1 MATHGQPSAGPL
13 EDRLRNMIL
22 NHSEQPLEQPIQQAG
37 HQSPH
42 QKPVKQDVSHPGQD
56 SPRGPPS
63 PGNTSG
69 PASSKPTR
77 KRPNQAQRRQ
87 MSAQLSIPVD
97 TRPQFPRPDGHQ
109 DHHRGRG
116 GYRGAR
122 QPHSATFHP
131 PNRDNA
137 ISNAPP
143 TGAPLQFRSRHQPSL
158 SYHGPMSTPNQFSW
172 PQSPMHHPDPRLSYS
187 MPGMQ
192 PMPPMGTF
200 DASAPMHRTQHSS
213 DFNNH
218 GRQFHPKSDELIAQ
232 SELLQGLC
240 NTIVADAEIET
251 AEIMEKETFR
261 LMIEQVARSTIADYE
276 RNHNGFGD
284 FPPES
289 VQLKCF
295 GSLASGFATKASD
308 MDLGILSPLSRVQP
322 DAPGSMI
329 PRLIEKA
336 FLDIGLGARLLT
348 QTRVPIIK
356 VCEKPPEELRLA
368 LLAERA
374 KWERGATEEVD
385 EAEAHD
391 SPELHKAEIVPV
403 APEAQNQEETIAPEK
418 RLQGL
423 KQGEATSLSNY
434 YIAAKR
440 LLRKLGGH
448 DMTHSNVSE
457 FDIDRIKLL
466 NQVCLAFVDGL
477 ADKALR
483 DRLLSYHSLNRYD
496 LISHG
501 NNPRTLLGVFTQVEG
516 EHMALLWDSRPF
528 QERDKS
534 REAVA
539 EGAIRTWRAIEEKP
553 DFGRDPLGY
562 QKELHFAAEQLKKI
576 ASVQVLLLSQAHNE
590 STASY
595 CSRALRLFNELGGHD
610 SRQRADTI
618 LPTLIQH
625 YIGGI
630 LNQAIR
636 EQVQDFQQVNGV
648 NHLRAIG
655 RRHKCLQLA
664 HEYEVCM
671 TKGLYTDDAAAKV
684 QRYVELLRAPI
695 TKSSA
700 GYSHGMIPLT
710 PDSAPLLSEIRLLGD
725 PSRAAPNQ
733 PRDRYNSAL
742 EFPKS
747 GVGVQCDIN
756 FSAHLGV
763 QNTLLLRCYS
773 HCDPRVR
780 PLILFVKHWAKV
792 RRINSAYRGTLGS
805 YGYVLMMLHY
815 LVNVA
820 QPFVCPNLQQLARP
834 PDPNLTPQQIEETVT
849 CKGRNVQF
857 WRDEAEIT
865 RLARDNVLTQN
876 RESVGELLRGFFEY
890 YARGGSPMASPP
902 CRSFDWGRQVI
913 SLRTHGGLLRKED
926 KGWTGA
932 KTVLEV
938 QNAAAAPPPPSA
950 ATPGSDAA
958 PPPPSAGEP
967 APAPA
972 AQAQT
977 SPTQAQT
984 NPGAPA
990 AAQVKEIRNRYLFA
1004 IEDPFE
1010 LDHNVARTV
1019 THVGIVNIRDEFRRA
1034 WRIIKNAGGG
1044 GQGHGQ
1050 GQGNSGGGGGQG
1062 GNQGGW
1068 RQEDLLE
1075 DLGRAEEMREREA
1088 FAKLLEEIHG
1098 VGVQEGGGGGGGE

>member
-1 MATHGQPSAGPL
+1 
-13 EDRLRNMIL
+13 
-22 NHSEQPLEQPIQQAG
+22 
-37 HQSPH
+37 
-42 QKPVKQDVSHPGQD
+42 
-56 SPRGPPS
+56 
-63 PGNTSG
+63 
-69 PASSKPTR
+69 
-77 KRPNQAQRRQ
+77 
-87 MSAQLSIPVD
+87 
-97 TRPQFPRPDGHQ
+97 
-109 DHHRGRG
+109 
-116 GYRGAR
+116 
-122 QPHSATFHP
+122 
-131 PNRDNA
+131 
-137 ISNAPP
+137 
-143 TGAPLQFRSRHQPSL
+143 
-158 SYHGPMSTPNQFSW
+158 
-172 PQSPMHHPDPRLSYS
+172 
-187 MPGMQ
+187 
-192 PMPPMGTF
+192 
-200 DASAPMHRTQHSS
+200 MHRAQHSS
-213 DFNNH
+213 DFNH
-218 GRQFHPKSDELIAQ
+218 GRHFYPKPDELVAQ
-232 SELLQGLC
+232 AELLEGLC

-251 AEIMEKETFR
+251 TEIMEKETFR
-261 LMIEQVARSTIADYE
+261 LMIEQVARSTVAEYE
-276 RNHNGFGD
+276 RNHHGFGD

-356 VCEKPPEELRLA
+356 VCERPPEELRVA

-374 KWERGATEEVD
+374 KWERGGTEDGDEV
-385 EAEAHD
+385 EAHD
-391 SPELHKAEIVPV
+391 SPELHKAEIIPV
-403 APEAQNQEETIAPEK
+403 GLETQHEEEAITPEK

-423 KQGEATSLSNY
+423 KQGETTSLSNY
-434 YIAAKR
+434 YISAKR

-448 DMTHSNVSE
+448 DMTHSNAAE
-457 FDIDRIKLL
+457 FKMDRVKLL

-483 DRLLSYHSLNRYD
+483 DRLLNYHSLNRYD

-501 NNPRTLLGVFTQVEG
+501 NNPRTLLGVFTQIEG

-528 QERDKS
+528 QEKDKP
-534 REAVA
+534 REAAA
-539 EGAIRTWRAIEEKP
+539 ESTVRTWRSVQQKP
-553 DFGRDPLGY
+553 EFGRDPLGY

-576 ASVQVLLLSQAHNE
+576 ASIQVLLLAQAHNE
-590 STASY
+590 SAASY
-595 CSRALRLFNELGGHD
+595 CARALRLLHELGGHD
-610 SRQRADTI
+610 SRHRADTI
-618 LPTLIQH
+618 LPTLVQH

-630 LNQAIR
+630 LNQEIR
-636 EQVQDFQQVNGV
+636 EQVQEFQQAHGV

-664 HEYEVCM
+664 HEYEVCVA
-671 TKGLYTDDAAAKV
+671 KGLYTDEAAAKV

-695 TKSSA
+695 TKPSA

-725 PSRAAPNQ
+725 PSRAVPNQ
-733 PRDRYNSAL
+733 PRDRYSSAL

-792 RRINSAYRGTLGS
+792 RHINSAYRGTLGS

-815 LVNVA
+815 LVNIA

-834 PDPNLTPQQIEETVT
+834 PGPNLTPQQIEETVT

-857 WRDEAEIT
+857 WRDEAEIM

-890 YARGGSPMASPP
+890 YAKGGSPMASPP
-902 CRSFDWGRQVI
+902 CRTFDWGRQVI
-913 SLRTHGGLLRKED
+913 SLRTHGGLLRKEE

-938 QNAAAAPPPPSA
+938 QNAAVAPTPVPNPTPPPHPTILAPS
-950 ATPGSDAA
+950 TSTVTDN
-958 PPPPSAGEP
+958 PPTTTGGEP
-967 APAPA
+967 APAPHS
-972 AQAQT
+972 QPQP
-977 SPTQAQT
+977 SPTQQT
-984 NPGAPA
+984 PNAPGTPAAATGTA

-1034 WRIIKNAGGG
+1034 WRIIKGAGRGGQGGSAGGGSAGGGAGGG
-1044 GQGHGQ
+1044 G
-1050 GQGNSGGGGGQG
+1050 GGGG
-1062 GNQGGW
+1062 GGW

-1075 DLGRAEEMREREA
+1075 DVGRAEEVREREA

-1098 VGVQEGGGGGGGE
+1098 VGVQEEGGDGAADGGE